1 MYRAIVEA
9 GGVAAVK
16 AVEYIQTIIDIETS
30 TIKKMVR
37 QAAAYFTLFIVAV
50 VIVAFAISSAAK
62 QLSSAE
68 LGYMPLLAP
77 PPYEEVK
84 AILAT
89 AMSLIAAS
97 YITIFMAPEGI
108 HKSALLGGIAGVA
121 LQQVLL
127 ALL

>member
-1 MYRAIVEA
+1 MHRAIVEA
-9 GGVAAVK
+9 GGAAAVK
-16 AVEYIQTIIDIETS
+16 AVEYIQSVIDIETS
-30 TIKKMVR
+30 VIKKMAR
-37 QAAAYFTLFIVAV
+37 QAAAYFALFTAAV
-50 VIVAFAISSAAK
+50 VVLAFAVSSAAR

-68 LGYMPLLAP
+68 LSYMPLLSP

-84 AILAT
+84 AIIAT

-97 YITIFMAPEGI
+97 YVTVFMAPEGI
-108 HKSALLGGIAGVA
+108 HKSALLGGIAGVT